1 MDIGQMVEKMKQSE
15 KKEEQEWKMSG
26 ENETIQ
32 EKEKYENKEG
42 RRYKVGEVRQREEE
56 EGQVKMKVRRKI
68 GGEIGKMEIN
78 GENREPKRRGETERE
93 KQQVGEGE
101 REIEI

>member
-1 MDIGQMVEKMKQSE
+1 M
-15 KKEEQEWKMSG
+15 G
-26 ENETIQ
+26 E
-32 EKEKYENKEG
+32 
-42 RRYKVGEVRQREEE
+42 
-56 EGQVKMKVRRKI
+56 KI

-78 GENREPKRRGETERE
+78 GENREPKRRGETKRE